1 MNIRRF
7 LVSGAVSIAML
18 AGVGALA
25 PTTTL
30 ADTPTTATYFICPST
45 STNNSNGMWVVG
57 YHGGYYVLVPT
68 KADGSKDYL
77 TVPVRVFSQAQIP
90 AGWALYQ
97 SLPSYPNF
105 VGGAGILNEGI
116 EHWLG
121 ILPGDLGGNPNWDE
135 GDMVM
140 VSSNSNGTY
149 MVADMRSGAWVT
161 IDYPIPLASD
171 AVW

>member
-1 MNIRRF
+1 MKWFRRTAAAVG
-7 LVSGAVSIAML
+7 LTGALLATGAVAAVPIA
-18 AGVGALA
+18 
-25 PTTTL
+25 

-45 STNNSNGMWVVG
+45 SLNNSNGMWVIG

-68 KADGSKDYL
+68 NGSGSKDYL
-77 TVPVRVFSQAQIP
+77 TVPVQVFSRAQIP
-90 AGWALYQ
+90 AGWGLYS

-121 ILPGDLGGNPNWDE
+121 IVPGDLGGNPNWDE

-140 VSSNSNGTY
+140 VSSNGDGTY
-149 MVADMRSGAWVT
+149 MVTDMRSGAWVN
-161 IDYPIPLASD
+161 INNPIPLASD